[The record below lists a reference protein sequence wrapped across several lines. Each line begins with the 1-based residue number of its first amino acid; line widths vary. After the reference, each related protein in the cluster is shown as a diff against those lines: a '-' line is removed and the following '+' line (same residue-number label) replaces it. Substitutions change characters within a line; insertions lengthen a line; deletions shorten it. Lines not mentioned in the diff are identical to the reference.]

1 MKKQVLAGMVAA
13 ATMGFFT
20 PLTSHAFGLGKIEV
34 MSALNEPFKAE
45 IGLTALQPDEKD
57 NLQVKMASDAE
68 FTKAGLNRSILLS
81 QMQFDIVESN
91 GRDKILITSK
101 QPIKEPFLDF
111 LITATAGSGILL
123 REYTVL
129 LDPPEYVTQAVR
141 GTERPSEPTTPSTQ
155 TSTTDRY
162 LSQNTDNSPGSY
174 AVKRSDTLWNVAAN
188 TRPDNSITVH
198 QMMMALLNANPR
210 AFKNQNVNGLQ
221 AGVTL
226 QIPPRDEITA
236 MSPAEARAAFTEQ
249 NSAWKNRNQQP
260 VSSAPVAQ
268 VATQSEDQ
276 NAEADTPSA
285 QTQTDQT
292 DSEASTSNVDTS
304 DAASSDGRLK
314 LVAPEDAATSED
326 DASPNVA
333 GNEDI
338 KKLTEQLTLAQET
351 IEAQTQENID
361 FKQRMDAMEEQLE
374 TMRRLISLKDADL
387 ARLQSMLEEEDPA
400 LADQAAMIVDSEA
413 PSAPSADSNDTPAE
427 TELED
432 QEPGSDTEDETEQP
446 SPVQTAADEDVI
458 STTAQALNLE
468 ADEVHSTIDQVKQF
482 LNDNKL
488 PAALGLLLVLL
499 LLWLLARRNNRDVS
513 WDEAVKKMDK
523 GADNEVSDTTV
534 VAPVTGDDI
543 TDAPL
548 SEQEHEQ
555 EKSVAELVEQADM
568 FVGYADYVQARNSLE
583 EARNIEPDNTL
594 VAYKLL
600 FVLYKQQQTE
610 AFISLAEDTPF
621 DTESFE
627 WSEVKQWGQELSPA
641 HYLFV
646 EQQTA
651 TQDDEVNTDD
661 SMTDFE
667 PEPEPEPAQTA
678 AEDEDK
684 DNDHLEF
691 NLADVSETGSESQ
704 SEPQPEPETEAQES
718 TDKQVV
724 DDLDDDLLSFDTNFG
739 FDDKDELSDSEQE
752 DSASLNLDIAEE
764 GQREETLSFD
774 EDFATETA
782 EAEQDL
788 PDENDFTV
796 STEDEPDL
804 EFDIGDLDDIDE
816 AETKLDL
823 AAAYVDMGDPE
834 GARSIL
840 NEVLAEGNEEQKNR
854 AQALLNSLS

>member
-13 ATMGFFT
+13 ATLGFFT

-45 IGLTALQPDEKD
+45 IGLNALRPEEKD

-68 FTKAGLNRSILLS
+68 FTKAGLNRSILLG

-111 LITATAGSGILL
+111 LITASAGSGVLI

-141 GTERPSEPTTPSTQ
+141 GTEAASEPTRSSTQ
-155 TSTTDRY
+155 TSTTARY
-162 LSQNTDNSPGSY
+162 LSQNTDNNPGSY

-198 QMMMALLNANPR
+198 QMMMALLNANPS

-226 QIPPRDEITA
+226 QIPSRNEITA

-260 VSSAPVAQ
+260 ISSAAAAQ
-268 VATQSEDQ
+268 VTTQSEDPQ
-276 NAEADTPSA
+276 AEADTASA
-285 QTQTDQT
+285 QTQTVQT
-292 DSEASTSNVDTS
+292 DSEASTSDAETS

-351 IEAQTQENID
+351 IEAQTQENVD

-400 LADQAAMIVDSEA
+400 LADQAAIIVDSDEPAAPPVDADEA
-413 PSAPSADSNDTPAE
+413 PAE

-432 QEPGSDTEDETEQP
+432 QKPGSDTEDETEQP
-446 SPVQTAADEDVI
+446 SSVQTDADDGVI

-513 WDEAVKKMDK
+513 WDEAVEKMDK
-523 GADNEVSDTTV
+523 GADKQVSDTTV
-534 VAPVTGDDI
+534 VAPVTNNDI

-600 FVLYKQQQTE
+600 FVLYKQHQTE
-610 AFISLAEDTPF
+610 AFIALAEDTPF

-627 WSEVKQWGQELSPA
+627 WSEVKQWGRELSPA
-641 HYLFV
+641 HYLFI

-651 TQDDEVNTDD
+651 TQDDEVSADNTL
-661 SMTDFE
+661 TDFE
-667 PEPEPEPAQTA
+667 TESAPAQTD
-678 AEDEDK
+678 AETQEED
-684 DNDHLEF
+684 NEHLEF
-691 NLADVSETGSESQ
+691 DLADVSETGSESE
-704 SEPQPEPETEAQES
+704 SEPETEEQEN

-739 FDDKDELSDSEQE
+739 FDDKDEQSDSDQD
-752 DSASLNLDIAEE
+752 DSTALNLDIAEE

-774 EDFATETA
+774 EDFGTEA
-782 EAEQDL
+782 GEAEPDL
-788 PDENDFTV
+788 PDENDFTA